1 MLPAIVVE
9 NLPRLVRAIKLL
21 PRDPREDAAL
31 NLADELTG
39 ITAMVAEK
47 FTNERTADGIQKA
60 LYLTVGG
67 VSLGLEQAVTHEGD
81 QAALDFLVEHGAE
94 HAFQVGFRLIKDLSQ
109 LPEDAL
115 VGEYD
120 QDPVYLQRRLRE
132 LFIDICQAD
141 PNQNWAGYEK
151 YALQLQQRK
160 EVQAVVRLAGWLRR
174 RHDNG
179 PVSDSDLNAE
189 GVIALAIIFAI
200 EGGGRIIARTG
211 QKEFER
217 FVRSV
222 RKNKPDFEEGWA
234 ALVAKVPVQHH
245 PVLLD
250 RIDSYRRS
258 CTVVHKILTR
268 ASMKSLFEDLEN
280 YAGSSWTRI
289 TRSAVRGPAPAGL
302 RSPSIAASSASLTN
316 AATSG
321 DVSSSLCASN
331 KLVVACGS
339 AIGR

>member
-21 PRDPREDAAL
+21 SNDPREDAAL
-31 NLADELTG
+31 DLADELTG

-60 LYLTVGG
+60 LFLTVGG

-94 HAFQVGFRLIKDLSQ
+94 HAFQVGFRLIKELSQ

-151 YALQLQQRK
+151 YAVQLQQRK
-160 EVQAVVRLAGWLRR
+160 EVQAVVRLASWLRR
-174 RHDNG
+174 HHDNG

-250 RIDSYRRS
+250 RIESYRRS

-280 YAGSSWTRI
+280 YAGSELDADYS
-289 TRSAVRGPAPAGL
+289 
-302 RSPSIAASSASLTN
+302 
-316 AATSG
+316 
-321 DVSSSLCASN
+321 
-331 KLVVACGS
+331 
-339 AIGR
+339 

>member
-21 PRDPREDAAL
+21 PGDPREDAAL

-60 LYLTVGG
+60 LYLTVGC
-67 VSLGLEQAVTHEGD
+67 VSLGLENALHLESD

-94 HAFQVGFRLIKDLSQ
+94 HAFQVGFRLIKELSQ

-120 QDPVYLQRRLRE
+120 QDPVYMARRLRE
-132 LFIDICQAD
+132 LFVDICQAD
-141 PNQNWAGYEK
+141 PNQNWSGAEK
-151 YALQLQQRK
+151 YVLQLQQRK

-174 RHDNG
+174 HHDHG

-245 PVLLD
+245 PVLLE
-250 RIDSYRRS
+250 RIASYRRS
-258 CTVVHKILTR
+258 CTVVQKILTR

-280 YAGSSWTRI
+280 YAGSELDADYS
-289 TRSAVRGPAPAGL
+289 
-302 RSPSIAASSASLTN
+302 
-316 AATSG
+316 
-321 DVSSSLCASN
+321 
-331 KLVVACGS
+331 
-339 AIGR
+339 

>member
-21 PRDPREDAAL
+21 PGDPREDAAL
-31 NLADELTG
+31 DLADELTG

-94 HAFQVGFRLIKDLSQ
+94 HAFQVGFRLIKELSQ

-120 QDPVYLQRRLRE
+120 QDPVYLARRLRE

-174 RHDNG
+174 HHDNG

-200 EGGGRIIARTG
+200 EGGGRIMARTG

-245 PVLLD
+245 PVLLE
-250 RIDSYRRS
+250 RIESYRRS

-280 YAGSSWTRI
+280 YAGSELDADYS
-289 TRSAVRGPAPAGL
+289 
-302 RSPSIAASSASLTN
+302 
-316 AATSG
+316 
-321 DVSSSLCASN
+321 
-331 KLVVACGS
+331 
-339 AIGR
+339 

>member
-21 PRDPREDAAL
+21 PGDPREDAAL
-31 NLADELTG
+31 SLADELTG

-60 LYLTVGG
+60 LYLTVGC
-67 VSLGLEQAVTHEGD
+67 VSLGLENAQHLESD

-94 HAFQVGFRLIKDLSQ
+94 HAFQVGFRLIKELSQ

-141 PNQNWAGYEK
+141 PNQNWSGFDK
-151 YALQLQQRK
+151 YAVQLQQRK

-174 RHDNG
+174 HHDHG

-200 EGGGRIIARTG
+200 EGGGRIMARTG

-245 PVLLD
+245 PVLLE
-250 RIDSYRRS
+250 RIESYRRS

-280 YAGSSWTRI
+280 YAGSELDADYS
-289 TRSAVRGPAPAGL
+289 
-302 RSPSIAASSASLTN
+302 
-316 AATSG
+316 
-321 DVSSSLCASN
+321 
-331 KLVVACGS
+331 
-339 AIGR
+339 

>member
-21 PRDPREDAAL
+21 PNDPREDAAL
-31 NLADELTG
+31 DLADELTG

-60 LYLTVGG
+60 LFLTVGG

-94 HAFQVGFRLIKDLSQ
+94 HAFQVGFRLIKELSQ

-160 EVQAVVRLAGWLRR
+160 EVQAVVRLASWLRR
-174 RHDNG
+174 HHDNG

-189 GVIALAIIFAI
+189 GVIAVAIIFAI
-200 EGGGRIIARTG
+200 EGGGRIMARTG

-245 PVLLD
+245 PVLLE
-250 RIDSYRRS
+250 RIESYRRS

-268 ASMKSLFEDLEN
+268 VSMKSLFEDLEN
-280 YAGSSWTRI
+280 YAGSELDADYS
-289 TRSAVRGPAPAGL
+289 
-302 RSPSIAASSASLTN
+302 
-316 AATSG
+316 
-321 DVSSSLCASN
+321 
-331 KLVVACGS
+331 
-339 AIGR
+339 

>member
-21 PRDPREDAAL
+21 PGDPREDAAL

-94 HAFQVGFRLIKDLSQ
+94 HAFQVGFRLIKELSQ

-160 EVQAVVRLAGWLRR
+160 EVQAVVRLASWLRR
-174 RHDNG
+174 HHDNG

-200 EGGGRIIARTG
+200 EGGGRIMARTG

-250 RIDSYRRS
+250 RIASYRRS
-258 CTVVHKILTR
+258 CTVVQKILTR

-280 YAGSSWTRI
+280 YAGSELDADYS
-289 TRSAVRGPAPAGL
+289 
-302 RSPSIAASSASLTN
+302 
-316 AATSG
+316 
-321 DVSSSLCASN
+321 
-331 KLVVACGS
+331 
-339 AIGR
+339 

>member
-21 PRDPREDAAL
+21 SNDPREDAAL
-31 NLADELTG
+31 DLADELTG

-60 LYLTVGG
+60 LFLTVGG

-94 HAFQVGFRLIKDLSQ
+94 HAFQVGFRLIKELSQ

-120 QDPVYLQRRLRE
+120 QDPVYLARRLRE

-160 EVQAVVRLAGWLRR
+160 EVQAVVRLASWLRR
-174 RHDNG
+174 HHDNG

-189 GVIALAIIFAI
+189 GVIAVAIIFAI
-200 EGGGRIIARTG
+200 EGGGRIMARTG

-250 RIDSYRRS
+250 RIESYRRS

-280 YAGSSWTRI
+280 YAGSELDADYS
-289 TRSAVRGPAPAGL
+289 
-302 RSPSIAASSASLTN
+302 
-316 AATSG
+316 
-321 DVSSSLCASN
+321 
-331 KLVVACGS
+331 
-339 AIGR
+339 

>member
-21 PRDPREDAAL
+21 PGDPREDAAL

-94 HAFQVGFRLIKDLSQ
+94 HAFQVGFRLIKELSQ

-115 VGEYD
+115 VGEND

-151 YALQLQQRK
+151 YAVQLQQRK

-174 RHDNG
+174 HHDNG

-280 YAGSSWTRI
+280 YAGSELDADYS
-289 TRSAVRGPAPAGL
+289 
-302 RSPSIAASSASLTN
+302 
-316 AATSG
+316 
-321 DVSSSLCASN
+321 
-331 KLVVACGS
+331 
-339 AIGR
+339 

>member
-21 PRDPREDAAL
+21 PNDPREDAAL

-94 HAFQVGFRLIKDLSQ
+94 HAFQVGFRLIKDLAQ

-120 QDPVYLQRRLRE
+120 QDPVYLARRLRE

-174 RHDNG
+174 HHDNG

-200 EGGGRIIARTG
+200 EGGGRIVARTG

-250 RIDSYRRS
+250 RIESYRRS

-280 YAGSSWTRI
+280 YAGSELDADYS
-289 TRSAVRGPAPAGL
+289 
-302 RSPSIAASSASLTN
+302 
-316 AATSG
+316 
-321 DVSSSLCASN
+321 
-331 KLVVACGS
+331 
-339 AIGR
+339 

>member
-21 PRDPREDAAL
+21 SNDPREDAAL
-31 NLADELTG
+31 DLADELTG

-60 LYLTVGG
+60 LFLTVGG

-94 HAFQVGFRLIKDLSQ
+94 HAFQVGFRLIKELSQ

-120 QDPVYLQRRLRE
+120 QDPVYLARRLRE

-151 YALQLQQRK
+151 YAVQLQQRK
-160 EVQAVVRLAGWLRR
+160 EVQAVVRLASWLRR
-174 RHDNG
+174 HHDNG

-200 EGGGRIIARTG
+200 EGGGRIVARTG

-250 RIDSYRRS
+250 RIASYRRS

-280 YAGSSWTRI
+280 YAGSELDADYS
-289 TRSAVRGPAPAGL
+289 
-302 RSPSIAASSASLTN
+302 
-316 AATSG
+316 
-321 DVSSSLCASN
+321 
-331 KLVVACGS
+331 
-339 AIGR
+339 

>member
-21 PRDPREDAAL
+21 PGDPREDAAL

-60 LYLTVGG
+60 LYLTVGC
-67 VSLGLEQAVTHEGD
+67 VSLGLENALHLEND

-94 HAFQVGFRLIKDLSQ
+94 HAFQVGFRLIKELSQ

-120 QDPVYLQRRLRE
+120 QDPVYMARRLRE

-141 PNQNWAGYEK
+141 PNQNWAGHEK
-151 YALQLQQRK
+151 YAVQLQQRK

-174 RHDNG
+174 HHDNG

-234 ALVAKVPVQHH
+234 ALVAKVPAQHH
-245 PVLLD
+245 PVLLE
-250 RIDSYRRS
+250 RIASYRRS

-280 YAGSSWTRI
+280 YAGSELDADYS
-289 TRSAVRGPAPAGL
+289 
-302 RSPSIAASSASLTN
+302 
-316 AATSG
+316 
-321 DVSSSLCASN
+321 
-331 KLVVACGS
+331 
-339 AIGR
+339 

>member
-21 PRDPREDAAL
+21 PGDPREDAAL

-94 HAFQVGFRLIKDLSQ
+94 HAFQVGFRLIKELSQ

-151 YALQLQQRK
+151 YAVQLQQRK
-160 EVQAVVRLAGWLRR
+160 EVQAVVRLASWLRR
-174 RHDNG
+174 HHDNG

-280 YAGSSWTRI
+280 YAGSELDADYS
-289 TRSAVRGPAPAGL
+289 
-302 RSPSIAASSASLTN
+302 
-316 AATSG
+316 
-321 DVSSSLCASN
+321 
-331 KLVVACGS
+331 
-339 AIGR
+339 

>member
-21 PRDPREDAAL
+21 PGDPREDAAL

-60 LYLTVGG
+60 LYLTVGC
-67 VSLGLEQAVTHEGD
+67 VSLGLENALHLEND

-94 HAFQVGFRLIKDLSQ
+94 HAFQVGFRLIKELSQ

-120 QDPVYLQRRLRE
+120 QDPVYMARRLRE

-141 PNQNWAGYEK
+141 PNQNWAGHEK
-151 YALQLQQRK
+151 YAVQLQQRK

-174 RHDNG
+174 HHDNG

-222 RKNKPDFEEGWA
+222 RKNRPDFEEGWA
-234 ALVAKVPVQHH
+234 ALVAKVPAQHH
-245 PVLLD
+245 PVLLE
-250 RIDSYRRS
+250 RIASYRRS

-280 YAGSSWTRI
+280 YAGSELDADYS
-289 TRSAVRGPAPAGL
+289 
-302 RSPSIAASSASLTN
+302 
-316 AATSG
+316 
-321 DVSSSLCASN
+321 
-331 KLVVACGS
+331 
-339 AIGR
+339 

>member
-21 PRDPREDAAL
+21 PNDPREDAAL

-94 HAFQVGFRLIKDLSQ
+94 HAFQVGFRLIKELSQ

-120 QDPVYLQRRLRE
+120 QDPVYLARRLRE

-160 EVQAVVRLAGWLRR
+160 EVQAVVRLASWLRR
-174 RHDNG
+174 HHDNG

-200 EGGGRIIARTG
+200 EGGGRIVARTG

-250 RIDSYRRS
+250 RIESYRRS

-280 YAGSSWTRI
+280 YAGSELDADYS
-289 TRSAVRGPAPAGL
+289 
-302 RSPSIAASSASLTN
+302 
-316 AATSG
+316 
-321 DVSSSLCASN
+321 
-331 KLVVACGS
+331 
-339 AIGR
+339 

>member
-21 PRDPREDAAL
+21 PNDPREDAAL
-31 NLADELTG
+31 DLADELTG

-60 LYLTVGG
+60 LFLTVGG

-94 HAFQVGFRLIKDLSQ
+94 HAFQVGFRLIKELSQ

-120 QDPVYLQRRLRE
+120 QDPVYLARRLRE

-174 RHDNG
+174 HHDNG

-200 EGGGRIIARTG
+200 EGGGRIMARTG

-245 PVLLD
+245 PVLLE
-250 RIDSYRRS
+250 RIESYRRS

-280 YAGSSWTRI
+280 YAGSELDADYS
-289 TRSAVRGPAPAGL
+289 
-302 RSPSIAASSASLTN
+302 
-316 AATSG
+316 
-321 DVSSSLCASN
+321 
-331 KLVVACGS
+331 
-339 AIGR
+339 

>member
-21 PRDPREDAAL
+21 PNDPREDAAL
-31 NLADELTG
+31 DLADELTG

-94 HAFQVGFRLIKDLSQ
+94 HAFQVGFRLIKELSQ

-120 QDPVYLQRRLRE
+120 QDPVYLERRLRE

-160 EVQAVVRLAGWLRR
+160 EVQAVVRLASWLRR
-174 RHDNG
+174 HHDNG

-189 GVIALAIIFAI
+189 GVIAVAIIFAI
-200 EGGGRIIARTG
+200 EGGGRIMARTG

-250 RIDSYRRS
+250 RIESYRRS

-280 YAGSSWTRI
+280 YAGSELDADYS
-289 TRSAVRGPAPAGL
+289 
-302 RSPSIAASSASLTN
+302 
-316 AATSG
+316 
-321 DVSSSLCASN
+321 
-331 KLVVACGS
+331 
-339 AIGR
+339 